1 MILNWTRNPEC
12 ENKIN
17 MKREKAGSVQ
27 WTLSMTFR
35 GCQGP
40 FPASSFTPH
49 WPLALSLPI
58 AFLCPSTPSLLLST
72 FSHCLPITIASL
84 IYALPR
90 RRLRSITIVIQP
102 IQSKPRAPNPAYPWR
117 IYPTPS
123 VPLKILQSS
132 STTMNPDD
140 DHDRSSSTP
149 NGTSKQ
155 GSAQDKDKPRLTDQE
170 KKSNHIASEQKR
182 RAAIREGF
190 DRLTELVPG
199 LEGQGRSESIVL
211 QKTVD
216 FIHVKLQ
223 ERHDLIAEIESKGG
237 RVDDSFRPT

>member
-1 MILNWTRNPEC
+1 MNPED
-12 ENKIN
+12 E
-17 MKREKAGSVQ
+17 
-27 WTLSMTFR
+27 
-35 GCQGP
+35 
-40 FPASSFTPH
+40 
-49 WPLALSLPI
+49 
-58 AFLCPSTPSLLLST
+58 
-72 FSHCLPITIASL
+72 
-84 IYALPR
+84 
-90 RRLRSITIVIQP
+90 
-102 IQSKPRAPNPAYPWR
+102 
-117 IYPTPS
+117 
-123 VPLKILQSS
+123 
-132 STTMNPDD
+132 
-140 DHDRSSSTP
+140 HDRSSSTP

-155 GSAQDKDKPRLTDQE
+155 GSAQDKPRLTDQE